1 MTLNF
6 NYKPTSLFSL
16 EMLNFFLEKT
26 DFWDKK
32 NIPGIPIMVTSML
45 VTDVLKKCVGD
56 NIKVLVTRLAI
67 LVINIHY
74 LFTLASG
81 TNIQKISSRSKFC
94 YQHPRIVINF
104 KSPTSV
110 MLHQNVINI
119 TVTGKIFKHISLELN
134 LYGGFTILIIFK
146 LSPN

>member
-1 MTLNF
+1 MSPPIKKHSLLKKLVTLNF

-67 LVINIHY
+67 LVTNIHY

-81 TNIQKISSRSKFC
+81 TNIQRMLPTSKFC
-94 YQHPRIVINF
+94 HQHPKIVTNF
-104 KSPTSV
+104 TMTLTSLSLKITLGTHTNSP
-110 MLHQNVINI
+110 
-119 TVTGKIFKHISLELN
+119 
-134 LYGGFTILIIFK
+134 
-146 LSPN
+146 